1 MSLEALRKTNPDL
14 LTPGMVKATLGNLG
28 LSSADKLAQA
38 ESLGSDANALA
49 PAPVPGSVSLDMI
62 PGSETRQSFEHFL
75 SSTERLFARIG
86 ITPPDVDT
94 IVNSGI
100 DFVYLGHEY
109 QHMKTEG
116 LEPRLVLAPYGLTVD
131 HWKELYKKLEDDPI
145 VNPIPASGK
154 EEDKRIRDGGLYIK
168 PEITNNW
175 IELGM
180 QIPDATPTI
189 EAPISNAS
197 HPTNLWTLRLISATD
212 TPQNLGVSHDQY
224 IRAGEKYTTIPE
236 YLSLQASLLQ
246 DYQPPID
253 QRTWSWLDGTYND
266 ELRNAAIGLW
276 AHKNGKVG
284 INMMDVSY
292 RSNYL
297 GVHTAVS

>member
-154 EEDKRIRDGGLYIK
+154 EEDKRIRDGGLHIDNRVA
-168 PEITNNW
+168 INW
-175 IELGM
+175 TELAM
-180 QIPDATPTI
+180 QIPKATLAI
-189 EAPISNAS
+189 KSPISNAS
-197 HPTNLWTLRLISATD
+197 HPTNLWTLRLIPATD
-212 TPQNLGVSHDQY
+212 RPQILGTSHNQY
-224 IRAGEKYTTIPE
+224 APVIVQHTTIPE

-246 DYQPPID
+246 DCQALVDPH
-253 QRTWSWLDGTYND
+253 TWSWLDGTYNGGTTAPGGGWSSAGGWVNVGWCKTDDKHD
-266 ELRNAAIGLW
+266 ELGTRPPRW
-276 AHKNGKVG
+276 
-284 INMMDVSY
+284 
-292 RSNYL
+292 
-297 GVHTAVS
+297 